1 MIQDKAVPN
10 VQTDVRPHPAGKKGA
25 KISLEEVAKRAWSA
39 RMSPRLRAWA
49 TQVIDKAGVS
59 RGTRKQKAEAIL
71 NEYRRLVPY
80 VADPVMGEFIAHPE
94 QTLCLDEG
102 EGGLCIVGGDCDDA
116 ATTIAAALMSIGIP
130 CKIVG
135 SSHRAPAD
143 TPTHVYMAFEDDFG
157 EWVRM
162 DGTARLPV
170 GKAPPR
176 LREWWVDPGKDAKAK
191 GEGDFVGMS
200 GGGTLAGA
208 GELRAKIRR
217 CDLRYPTIR

>member
-1 MIQDKAVPN
+1 MTMIDKPVPN

-25 KISLEEVAKRAWSA
+25 KLSLEEVAKRSWSA

-49 TQVIDKAGVS
+49 TQVIDKAGMS
-59 RGTRKQKAEAIL
+59 RGTRRKRAEAIL
-71 NEYRRLVPY
+71 NEYRRIVPY

-102 EGGLCIVGGDCDDA
+102 GLCIVGADCDDA
-116 ATTIAAALMSIGIP
+116 AVTISAALMSIGIP
-130 CKIVG
+130 TKIVG
-135 SSHRAPAD
+135 SSHRPPAD
-143 TPTHVYMAFEDDFG
+143 VPTHVYMAFEDDLG

-162 DGTARLPV
+162 DGTARLPI

-176 LREWWVDPGKDAKAK
+176 LREWWLDPGKDAKAK

-200 GGGTLAGA
+200 GSGSLAGA
-208 GELRAKIRR
+208 SESHVRLA
-217 CDLRYPTIR
+217 DLLYPTIR